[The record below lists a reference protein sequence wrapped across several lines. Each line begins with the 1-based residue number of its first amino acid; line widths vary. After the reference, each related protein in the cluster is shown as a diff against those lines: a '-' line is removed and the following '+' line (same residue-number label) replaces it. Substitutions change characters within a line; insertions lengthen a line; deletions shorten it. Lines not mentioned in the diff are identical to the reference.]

1 MADDCVHCGFSFW
14 SGFHTFCI
22 VCTVQCAC
30 GFSFEVLSTLFAS
43 CALYSVHVAFHFE
56 MLSTL
61 LALCTMCMKI
71 FILKCF
77 AFHTFQMLMIN
88 HHIDGVCARAARTKT
103 GRSSTGD
110 LLVETSMGDSGPFSQ
125 TLLYLPDKSGIVD
138 QHLV

>member
-22 VCTVQCAC
+22 VCTVQCAS
-30 GFSFEVLSTLFAS
+30 GFSFEI
-43 CALYSVHVAFHFE
+43 
-56 MLSTL
+56 LSTL

-77 AFHTFQMLMIN
+77 AFHTFHKMLMIN